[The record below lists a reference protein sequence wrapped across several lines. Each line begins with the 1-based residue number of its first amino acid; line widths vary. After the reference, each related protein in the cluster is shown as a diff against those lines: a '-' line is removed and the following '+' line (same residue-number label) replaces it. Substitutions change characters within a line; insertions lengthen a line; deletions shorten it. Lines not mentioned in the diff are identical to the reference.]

1 MPEKMDYQ
9 DEPPGELE
17 IIPDFL
23 PSPAELALKEE
34 VVKITIALSKDSV
47 DYFKDEAARHH
58 TKYQRIIRQLL
69 DLYVARQKAMP
80 DD

>member
-1 MPEKMDYQ
+1 MPEKMDYH
-9 DEPPGELE
+9 DEPIGELE

-23 PSPAELALKEE
+23 PSPADLALKEE

-69 DLYVARQKAMP
+69 DLYVARQRALS
-80 DD
+80 DV